1 MEWSA
6 HEYIAQA
13 MRHIAQLSTVVGQT
27 LEASRGSNPHAP
39 TDLCA
44 LMPCPRL
51 DRYEAAIQDAVEV
64 MERTRSSFKSKE
76 IGALRQRLETLLR
89 EGRRQ
94 R

>member
-1 MEWSA
+1 M
-6 HEYIAQA
+6 Q
-13 MRHIAQLSTVVGQT
+13 
-27 LEASRGSNPHAP
+27 
-39 TDLCA
+39 
-44 LMPCPRL
+44 CPRL

-94 R
+94 S